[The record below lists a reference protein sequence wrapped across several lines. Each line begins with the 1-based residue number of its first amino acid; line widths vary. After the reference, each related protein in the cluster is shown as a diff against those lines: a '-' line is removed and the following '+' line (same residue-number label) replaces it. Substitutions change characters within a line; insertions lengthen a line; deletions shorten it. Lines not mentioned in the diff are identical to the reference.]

1 MRVDAAI
8 EGVDLH
14 LKSSDNLLLIGD
26 LSIDHLE
33 SRQLCLHI
41 LTCSSQ
47 LVLRFCHLLF
57 EVGLL
62 MLEFA
67 NAFIARHGIRLA
79 PFLIFVVLVL
89 VVFLDFTAVVVVFF
103 RREVCATM
111 VVVEHKILSNKD
123 RKSLY
128 IIRCEEIG
136 RKVLGGAGYPP
147 NLSIKDS

>member
-1 MRVDAAI
+1 MP
-8 EGVDLH
+8 
-14 LKSSDNLLLIGD
+14 SLLG
-26 LSIDHLE
+26 
-33 SRQLCLHI
+33 
-41 LTCSSQ
+41 TAF
-47 LVLRFCHLLF
+47 VLPFF
-57 EVGLL
+57 T
-62 MLEFA
+62 
-67 NAFIARHGIRLA
+67 

-89 VVFLDFTAVVVVFF
+89 VVFLDFTAVVVVVL

-111 VVVEHKILSNKD
+111 VVVEHKTLSNKD